1 MHVQPVAS
9 ARGIFRLLYSQSGR
23 FRMYDE
29 QTAKHAMMLA
39 YLKYRLQYRSLE
51 PTMFTE
57 RKTHESTDFEW
68 KPACGR

>member
-1 MHVQPVAS
+1 
-9 ARGIFRLLYSQSGR
+9 
-23 FRMYDE
+23 MYDE
-29 QTAKHAMMLA
+29 QAAKHAMMLA

-51 PTMFTE
+51 LTMFTE